1 MAVFLSKFLRSHMR
15 LRRDK
20 LTIVYDHVPFV
31 INSSYAQNSRGLAT
45 CEPLRCGFAATNSRL
60 YYGHVPFIINS
71 GYAQNS
77 GGLFGPSGADHKKAQ
92 DGCQNGQLWL
102 SAFIRTAPT
111 ESQPG
116 DKWKQ
121 CFLSSNFP

>member
-1 MAVFLSKFLRSHMR
+1 MRMR

-31 INSSYAQNSRGLAT
+31 INSS
-45 CEPLRCGFAATNSRL
+45 
-60 YYGHVPFIINS
+60 
-71 GYAQNS
+71 YAQNS

-102 SAFIRTAPT
+102 SAFIRMTST

-116 DKWKQ
+116 DEKGTPVTDYKKYTRPMAL
-121 CFLSSNFP
+121 CVGAALSGRPAVRFNHSLF